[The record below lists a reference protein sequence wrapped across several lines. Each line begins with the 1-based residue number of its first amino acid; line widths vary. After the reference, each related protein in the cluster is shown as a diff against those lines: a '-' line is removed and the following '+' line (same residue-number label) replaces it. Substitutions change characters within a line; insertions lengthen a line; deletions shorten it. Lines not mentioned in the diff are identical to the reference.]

1 MTLSFA
7 KSTRSCSSAYLT
19 EAKTVKDG
27 KEAVDLCRS
36 GENFDIIFMDKEMP
50 IMDGHEATK
59 HLSAMGVKSIIVG
72 ITTRA
77 DGKDKEEFLASGS
90 NHCFEKP
97 LDQAKEL
104 AMAVPVEEAIAALST
119 FSLED
124 EQPEV
129 QGPGVWV
136 STERGATESPIE
148 YSDVSAYRLSL
159 SEDTKALNQL
169 NALTQEGKE
178 MASVLYTYR
187 SCVKALPQLPD
198 SMKQSQADLYLE
210 TYQVLDLE
218 MSRLREI
225 QRWQASASSKVQ
237 DLAADMQRFSRPERR
252 INGPTISHLWSMLKL
267 LDVLVQLDHLKNAK
281 ASIPNDFSWY
291 KRTFT
296 QVSGQWQDTDSMREE
311 LDDLQSLELDFALLF
326 PERHILLRVLPVLVV
341 LVTSSEKDSESLY
354 KRVKINRLINIFKN
368 EAVIPAFPDLHL
380 SPAAILKELSTYF
393 PKFSSQTRLLT
404 LPAPHELPPR
414 EAQEYPPNCFIHYLI
429 INHIG
434 AIRAEHDDFV
444 IRFASAMNQLLLL
457 KSTDGSDV
465 EWSKEVKGNMYDM
478 IVEGFQLLSRWTAR
492 IWEQCAWKFSRPC
505 KDASPSFSDYEKVV
519 RYNYSAEERKA
530 LVELVSYIKSVG
542 SMMQRCDTLVAD
554 ALWET
559 IHSEVQDFVQNTLAT
574 MLRTTFRKKKDLS
587 RILSD
592 MRTLSA
598 DWMAN
603 TNKSESELQSSQ
615 HGGEE
620 SKANIFYPRAVAP
633 TAAQVHC
640 LQFLIYE
647 VVSGGNLRRP
657 GGLFGNSGSE
667 IPVNDLKQLETF
679 FYKLGFFLHILD
691 YSAQQALVLL
701 KQRFLYDEIEAE
713 VDHCFDI
720 FVTKLCETIFTYYK
734 SWAASELLDPSFLFA
749 SDNAEKYAVQPIR
762 LNMLL
767 KITRVKLLGRMI
779 NLRSLITEWMNKV
792 FRENIE
798 FLFGR
803 FECQDL
809 CAIVELEKLLDVLK
823 HSHELLSRDLSV
835 DSFSLMLNEMQE
847 NISLVSFSSRLA
859 SQIWSEMQSDFLPN
873 FILCNTTQ
881 RFIRSSRTVPVQK
894 PSVPSVKPSFYCG
907 TQDLNSAHQSFARL
921 HSGFFGIP
929 HMFSVVRL
937 LGSRSLPWLIRA
949 LLDHISN
956 KITLLEP
963 MITGLQDSL
972 PKSIGLLPFDGGVTG
987 CVRLVKEHLNWET
1000 KSELK
1005 AEVLHGIKEI
1015 GSVLYWMGL
1024 LDIVLREKDSMDFM
1038 QTAPW
1043 LGLLPGADGQIATS
1057 QDGGDSPVV
1066 SLFKSTAAAMVSYPG
1081 CPSPTSFHIMSKQ
1094 AEAADLLYKANLNTG
1109 SVLEYALAFTS
1120 AALDKYCNKWSAAPK
1135 TGFIDITIS
1144 KDFYRIYSGL
1154 QIGYLEESAQVPSNS
1169 HERLGDSVA
1178 WGGCTIIYLLGQQL
1192 HFELFDFSYQILNI
1206 AEVEAA
1212 SVMQTHKNS
1221 QFSVKGWEALL
1232 EAMKKARR
1240 LNNHVFSMLKARCPL
1255 EEKTACAIKQSG
1267 APIHR
1272 IKFDNTVSAFETLPQ
1287 KDTKYVMFH
1296 EPSFYSEEKL
1306 RELVKAIVD
1315 SDDYSL
1321 QAADEAIATLSSLK
1335 HLKSPDDFPLPPQ
1348 FRCPISTQLMSDP
1361 VILSTGQ
1368 LSVPDQKE
1376 AAKELRLL
1384 TKRMPS
1390 IRTLVGESSDV
1401 IPQLLSPLSSP
1412 GAASTDPDLHED
1424 LITTILNLSIHD
1436 DNKKVFATD
1445 PAVISLLIDALK
1457 CGTIQTRSNAA
1468 ATIFTLSAIDSN
1480 KHIIGESGAIKH
1492 LLELLDEGQ
1501 PFAMKDAASAIFN
1514 LCLVHENKGRTV
1526 RDGAVRVILNK
1537 MMDHILVDELLAI
1550 LALLSSHPKA
1560 VEEMGDF
1567 DAVPL
1572 LLGIIRESTSER
1584 SKENCVA
1591 ILYTICFSDRT
1602 KLKEIREEEKAN
1614 GTLSKLAKCGTS
1626 RAKRKANGILERL
1639 NRSPSL
1645 THTA

>member
-1 MTLSFA
+1 
-7 KSTRSCSSAYLT
+7 
-19 EAKTVKDG
+19 
-27 KEAVDLCRS
+27 
-36 GENFDIIFMDKEMP
+36 
-50 IMDGHEATK
+50 
-59 HLSAMGVKSIIVG
+59 
-72 ITTRA
+72 
-77 DGKDKEEFLASGS
+77 
-90 NHCFEKP
+90 
-97 LDQAKEL
+97 
-104 AMAVPVEEAIAALST
+104 MAVPVEEAIAALST

-198 SMKQSQADLYLE
+198 SMKQSQAELYLE

-225 QRWQASASSKVQ
+225 QRWQASASSK
-237 DLAADMQRFSRPERR
+237 LAADMQRFSRPERR

-267 LDVLVQLDHLKNAK
+267 LDILVQLDHLKMLRQA
-281 ASIPNDFSWY
+281 Y
-291 KRTFT
+291 QMTFH
-296 QVSGQWQDTDSMREE
+296 GIK
-311 LDDLQSLELDFALLF
+311 
-326 PERHILLRVLPVLVV
+326 ERHILLRVLPVLVV

-380 SPAAILKELSTYF
+380 SPSAIMKELSTYF

-404 LPAPHELPPR
+404 LPAPHELPP
-414 EAQEYPPNCFIHYLI
+414 P
-429 INHIG
+429 
-434 AIRAEHDDFV
+434 IRAEHDDFT

-465 EWSKEVKGNMYDM
+465 DWSKEVKGNMYDM

-519 RYNYSAEERKA
+519 RYNYSVEERKA
-530 LVELVSYIKSVG
+530 LIELVSYIKSVG

-559 IHSEVQDFVQNTLAT
+559 IHAEVQDFVQNTLAS

-620 SKANIFYPRAVAP
+620 SKTNIFYPRAVAP

-691 YSAQQALVLL
+691 YSVTVATLTDLGFLWFREFYLESSRVIQFPIECSLPWMLVECVLESPNSGLLESVLMPFDIYNDSAQQALVVL

-720 FVTKLCETIFTYYK
+720 FVSKLCETIFTYYK

-749 SDNAEKYAVQPIR
+749 SDNAEKYAVQPMRI
-762 LNMLL
+762 NMLL
-767 KITRVKLLGRMI
+767 KMTRVKLLGRMI
-779 NLRSLITEWMNKV
+779 NLRSLITERMNKV

-798 FLFGR
+798 FLFDR

-823 HSHELLSRDLSV
+823 HSHELLSRDLSI

-881 RFIRSSRTVPVQK
+881 RFVRSSKTVPVQK
-894 PSVPSVKPSFYCG
+894 PSIPSAKPSFYCG

-929 HMFSVVRL
+929 HMFSIVRL

-963 MITGLQDSL
+963 MITGLQESL

-1024 LDIVLREKDSMDFM
+1024 LDIVLRETDTMNFM

-1043 LGLLPGADGQIATS
+1043 LGLLPGADGQILTS

-1066 SLFKSTAAAMVSYPG
+1066 SLFKSTATAMVSYPG

-1120 AALDKYCNKWSAAPK
+1120 AALDKYCSKWSAAPK

-1169 HERLGDSVA
+1169 HEKLGDSVA

-1212 SVMQTHKNS
+1212 SIVQTHKNS
-1221 QFSVKGWEALL
+1221 HFAVQGWEALL

-1267 APIHR
+1267 APLHR
-1272 IKFDNTVSAFETLPQ
+1272 IRFDNTVSAFETLPQ
-1287 KDTKYVMFH
+1287 K
-1296 EPSFYSEEKL
+1296 
-1306 RELVKAIVD
+1306 
-1315 SDDYSL
+1315 
-1321 QAADEAIATLSSLK
+1321 
-1335 HLKSPDDFPLPPQ
+1335 
-1348 FRCPISTQLMSDP
+1348 
-1361 VILSTGQ
+1361 
-1368 LSVPDQKE
+1368 
-1376 AAKELRLL
+1376 
-1384 TKRMPS
+1384 
-1390 IRTLVGESSDV
+1390 
-1401 IPQLLSPLSSP
+1401 
-1412 GAASTDPDLHED
+1412 GA
-1424 LITTILNLSIHD
+1424 
-1436 DNKKVFATD
+1436 
-1445 PAVISLLIDALK
+1445 
-1457 CGTIQTRSNAA
+1457 
-1468 ATIFTLSAIDSN
+1468 
-1480 KHIIGESGAIKH
+1480 
-1492 LLELLDEGQ
+1492 
-1501 PFAMKDAASAIFN
+1501 
-1514 LCLVHENKGRTV
+1514 
-1526 RDGAVRVILNK
+1526 
-1537 MMDHILVDELLAI
+1537 
-1550 LALLSSHPKA
+1550 
-1560 VEEMGDF
+1560 
-1567 DAVPL
+1567 
-1572 LLGIIRESTSER
+1572 
-1584 SKENCVA
+1584 
-1591 ILYTICFSDRT
+1591 
-1602 KLKEIREEEKAN
+1602 
-1614 GTLSKLAKCGTS
+1614 
-1626 RAKRKANGILERL
+1626 
-1639 NRSPSL
+1639 
-1645 THTA
+1645 